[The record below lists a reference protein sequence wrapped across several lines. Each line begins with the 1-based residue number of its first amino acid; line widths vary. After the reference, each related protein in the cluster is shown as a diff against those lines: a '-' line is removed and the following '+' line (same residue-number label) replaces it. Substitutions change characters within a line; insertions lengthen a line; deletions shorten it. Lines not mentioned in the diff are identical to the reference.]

1 MSNLVKS
8 QSTSIASKNLSEEL
22 LAKIVQ
28 SGNLAMLSE
37 SDRLI
42 YYFNYCRQLGLNPLS
57 RPFDY
62 ISEGEG
68 DKLKITLYPNTIA
81 ASQLRDSRN
90 VSTKIVREEILLDGE
105 VYSVLVEARMGDR
118 TEQATGK
125 VGIKLDKYNKP
136 LSGEA
141 KAKLMKKAE
150 SQARRRAT
158 LAIVGLDAIGEGDR
172 RASISDMPPDCWTP
186 DLSDK
191 LLAIATSELP
201 AIAASE
207 LPDWNKFWTVFCG
220 ICDRCESDEQLEKLI
235 NWTFSQKA
243 YIAYPENQIEVENKI
258 AKVQEKISF

>member
-8 QSTSIASKNLSEEL
+8 GSSAIITKNLDETL
-22 LAKIVQ
+22 LAKIAL
-28 SGNLAMLSE
+28 SGNLAYLSE
-37 SDRLI
+37 SDRLV
-42 YYFNYCRQLGLNPLS
+42 YYFSYCRQLGLNPLS

-68 DKLKITLYPNTIA
+68 DKLKISLYPNTIA

-90 VSTKIVREEILLDGE
+90 VSTRIIREEILLDGE

-118 TEQATGK
+118 TEEATGK
-125 VGIKLDKYNKP
+125 VGIKLDKHGKP

-158 LAIVGLDAIGEGDR
+158 LAIVGLDAMGEGDS

-186 DLSDK
+186 DLNDK
-191 LLAIATSELP
+191 LTAIAVPQQDRPNWDEFY
-201 AIAASE
+201 
-207 LPDWNKFWTVFCG
+207 KKFCG
-220 ICDRCESDEQLEKLI
+220 CCERCETEQQLEMLVK
-235 NWTFSQKA
+235 WTLEHKT
-243 YIAYPENQIEVENKI
+243 YLAYPEHHGLIEAHLAI
-258 AKVQEKISF
+258 VQERATF

>member
-8 QSTSIASKNLSEEL
+8 ESGAITKNLDETL

-28 SGNLAMLSE
+28 SGNLAYLSE

-42 YYFNYCRQLGLNPLS
+42 YYFSYCRQLGLNPLS

-68 DKLKITLYPNTIA
+68 DKLKISLYPNTIA

-90 VSTKIVREEILLDGE
+90 VCTKIIREEILLDGE
-105 VYSVLVEARMGDR
+105 VYSVLVEARIGDR
-118 TEQATGK
+118 TEEATGK
-125 VGIKLDKYNKP
+125 VGIKLDKYGKP

-158 LAIVGLDAIGEGDR
+158 LAIVGLDAMGEGDN
-172 RASISDMPPDCWTP
+172 RAPISDMPPDCWTP
-186 DLSDK
+186 DLDDK
-191 LLAIATSELP
+191 LTAIAVRQEDR
-201 AIAASE
+201 
-207 LPDWNKFWTVFCG
+207 PDWDAFYAKFCD
-220 ICDRCESDEQLEKLI
+220 CHDRCETEEQLDKLTK
-235 NWTFSQKA
+235 WAFAHPGYQ
-243 YIAYPENQIEVENKI
+243 AYPEHHGLIEAHLAIVE
-258 AKVQEKISF
+258 ARVTF

>member
-8 QSTSIASKNLSEEL
+8 EPVSIVSQNLSEEL

-37 SDRLI
+37 SDRLV
-42 YYFNYCRQLGLNPLS
+42 YYFTYCRQLGLNPLS

-68 DKLKITLYPNTIA
+68 DKLKISLYPNTIA

-105 VYSVLVEARMGDR
+105 VYSVLVEARIGDR

-191 LLAIATSELP
+191 LLS
-201 AIAASE
+201 IAASE
-207 LPDWNKFWTVFCG
+207 LPDWDKFWTVFCG
-220 ICDRCESDEQLEKLI
+220 ICDRCQSDEQLEKLI
-235 NWTFSQKA
+235 AWTFNQKA
-243 YIAYPENQIEVENKI
+243 YLAYPENQIEVEVEI

>member
-8 QSTSIASKNLSEEL
+8 ESSAIITKNLDETL

-28 SGNLAMLSE
+28 SGNLAYLSE

-42 YYFNYCRQLGLNPLS
+42 YYFSYCRQLGLNPLS

-68 DKLKITLYPNTIA
+68 DKQKISLYPNTIA

-90 VSTKIVREEILLDGE
+90 VSTRIVREEILLDGE
-105 VYSVLVEARMGDR
+105 VYSVLVEARIGDR
-118 TEQATGK
+118 TEEATGK
-125 VGIKLDKYNKP
+125 VGIKLDKYGKP

-158 LAIVGLDAIGEGDR
+158 LAIVGLDAMGEDDT

-186 DLSDK
+186 DLDDK
-191 LLAIATSELP
+191 LTAIAVP
-201 AIAASE
+201 QQNR
-207 LPDWNKFWTVFCG
+207 PNWDKFYKKFCD
-220 ICDRCESDEQLEKLI
+220 CHDRCESDEQLDKLI
-235 NWTFSQKA
+235 KWAFAHPTYQ
-243 YIAYPENQIEVENKI
+243 AYPEHHGLIEAHLAI
-258 AKVQEKISF
+258 VQERISF